1 LPSVSEPFQTAL
13 ALLVGIVSLLVGFG
27 AAEGSRTI
35 PPVDDPLTLFES
47 WLEEARAAEGLNAE
61 ALAVATAT
69 SAGEPSVRM
78 VLLKGFDERGI
89 VFFTNYSSRKGGE
102 LEQNPRAA
110 LLFHWPVL
118 GRQVRVEG
126 PVTRVAREES
136 EAYAHSRPRQSQLS
150 ALASP
155 QSRPVP
161 DREWLERRVEELDRE
176 HAGAELPVREDWG
189 GYRVEPEAWEFWQ
202 HRDNR
207 LHARHRYARTAGGWH
222 VERLAP

>member
-1 LPSVSEPFQTAL
+1 
-13 ALLVGIVSLLVGFG
+13 
-27 AAEGSRTI
+27 
-35 PPVDDPLTLFES
+35 VDDPLTLFES

-78 VLLKGFDERGI
+78 VLLKGFDDRGI

-126 PVTRVAREES
+126 PVSRVAREES

-207 LHARHRYARTAGGWH
+207 LHDRHRYERTAGGWH

>member
-1 LPSVSEPFQTAL
+1 
-13 ALLVGIVSLLVGFG
+13 
-27 AAEGSRTI
+27 
-35 PPVDDPLTLFES
+35 VDDPLILFQS
-47 WLEEARAAEGLNAE
+47 WLDEARAAEGYDAE
-61 ALAVATAT
+61 AMAVATAT
-69 SAGEPSVRM
+69 PDGAPSARM

-89 VFFTNYSSRKGGE
+89 VFFTNYGSRKGDE
-102 LEQNPRAA
+102 LAVNPRAA
-110 LLFHWPVL
+110 VLFHWPSI
-118 GRQVRVEG
+118 GRQVRIEG
-126 PVTRVAREES
+126 PVSRVDRADS
-136 EAYAHSRPRQSQLS
+136 EAYARSRPRQSQLS

-176 HAGAELPVREDWG
+176 HAGAELPVRDDWG

-207 LHARHRYARTAGGWH
+207 LHDRHRYERDGDGWR

>member
-1 LPSVSEPFQTAL
+1 
-13 ALLVGIVSLLVGFG
+13 
-27 AAEGSRTI
+27 
-35 PPVDDPLTLFES
+35 VDDPLTLFES

-78 VLLKGFDERGI
+78 VLLKGFDDRGI

-126 PVTRVAREES
+126 PVSRVAREES

-207 LHARHRYARTAGGWH
+207 LHDRHRYERAAGGWQ
-222 VERLAP
+222 VQRLAP